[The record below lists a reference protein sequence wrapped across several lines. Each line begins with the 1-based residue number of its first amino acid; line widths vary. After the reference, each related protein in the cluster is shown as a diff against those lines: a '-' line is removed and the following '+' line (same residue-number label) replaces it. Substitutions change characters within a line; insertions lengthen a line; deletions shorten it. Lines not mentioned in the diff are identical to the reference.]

1 MNKTEKKYTGLF
13 VLLGMLFVTCLLI
26 SNIIAGKMWSP
37 GLGITLPAS
46 VILFPVTYIIAD
58 VLTEVYGFSQARLII
73 WSGFVCNFLAV
84 ITFVITVNLSYPQY
98 FLDQEAYAVVL
109 GITPRVLLAS
119 FIAYLFGEFSNSIV
133 LSKLKTITKGK
144 KLCLRTIGSTVV
156 GEALDSVI
164 FVIIAF
170 AGTVTTKQLLSMI
183 LFEYLF
189 KVCFEVVMTPVTYM
203 VIGWMKKTEGIDTY
217 DYDQKYSLF

>member
-84 ITFVITVNLSYPQY
+84 ITFVITVNLSYPQF

-156 GEALDSVI
+156 GEALDSII

-170 AGTVTTKQLLSMI
+170 AGTITTKQLLSMI

>member
-84 ITFVITVNLSYPQY
+84 ITFVITVNLSYPQF

-133 LSKLKTITKGK
+133 LSKLKTITKGE

-156 GEALDSVI
+156 GEALDSII

-170 AGTVTTKQLLSMI
+170 AGTITTKQLLSMI